1 MQTLNQDIKEKSFKK
16 IYLLYGDEPFLVGS
30 YKKKLR
36 EAITGGDTMNFNYFE
51 GKNPDVKEI
60 ISLADTMPFFADRR
74 LILVDGSGFFKSA
87 QEELAAYL
95 PQMPDTTCLVF
106 AESEVDKRN
115 RLYKRVKELGYA
127 AELNKQDT
135 AQLMRWAAGILGRDG
150 RKISRPVMEYFL
162 ERTGD
167 DMENI
172 RMELEKLV
180 CYTMGRD
187 VITKED
193 VDAVGT
199 VHVTSRVFDMV
210 AAIVAGNTKKAM
222 DLYEDLLTLKEPPM
236 RILFLIARQFNQL
249 LQIKELTAAGKD
261 KGAMAS
267 ALKVPPFAV
276 GKLTAQARAFT
287 RDQILS
293 WVTLCVETEE
303 AVKTGR
309 SVRPPGGGASDCAE
323 DIEKSNKKT
332 LFRHTTRKSVFTLR
346 IYKLRYPA
354 FLLSHSA
361 YSFGQTGY
369 FSGSSILVIYALGSS
384 LVDFA
389 CSSNKRSLC
398 SSLVTGSNCSFNLL
412 HISFHLGSDRF
423 VSGSLCLSY

>member
-51 GKNPDVKEI
+51 GKNPDVREI

-135 AQLMRWAAGILGRDG
+135 AQLMQWAAGILGRDG
-150 RKISRPVMEYFL
+150 RKVSRPVMEYFL

-172 RMELEKLV
+172 QMELEKLV

-261 KGAMAS
+261 KGAIAS

-309 SVRPPGGGASDCAE
+309 
-323 DIEKSNKKT
+323 
-332 LFRHTTRKSVFTLR
+332 L
-346 IYKLRYPA
+346 
-354 FLLSHSA
+354 
-361 YSFGQTGY
+361 
-369 FSGSSILVIYALGSS
+369 
-384 LVDFA
+384 
-389 CSSNKRSLC
+389 
-398 SSLVTGSNCSFNLL
+398 
-412 HISFHLGSDRF
+412 SDRLA
-423 VSGSLCLSY
+423 VELLIARRT

>member
-51 GKNPDVKEI
+51 GKKPDVKEI

-309 SVRPPGGGASDCAE
+309 
-323 DIEKSNKKT
+323 
-332 LFRHTTRKSVFTLR
+332 L
-346 IYKLRYPA
+346 
-354 FLLSHSA
+354 
-361 YSFGQTGY
+361 
-369 FSGSSILVIYALGSS
+369 
-384 LVDFA
+384 
-389 CSSNKRSLC
+389 
-398 SSLVTGSNCSFNLL
+398 
-412 HISFHLGSDRF
+412 SDRLA
-423 VSGSLCLSY
+423 VELLIARRT

>member
-74 LILVDGSGFFKSA
+74 LILVDDVVTSGATLSA

-309 SVRPPGGGASDCAE
+309 
-323 DIEKSNKKT
+323 
-332 LFRHTTRKSVFTLR
+332 L
-346 IYKLRYPA
+346 
-354 FLLSHSA
+354 
-361 YSFGQTGY
+361 
-369 FSGSSILVIYALGSS
+369 
-384 LVDFA
+384 
-389 CSSNKRSLC
+389 
-398 SSLVTGSNCSFNLL
+398 
-412 HISFHLGSDRF
+412 SDRLA
-423 VSGSLCLSY
+423 VELLIARRT